1 MSGSDDPRA
10 PASFWNVVRGDFFGG
25 VAAGVVALPLALAFG
40 VASGLGPVAGL
51 YGAIATGIVAAV
63 FGGTRVQITG
73 PTGPMT
79 LVVAG
84 IVAANTLP
92 SGAVN
97 LPVVVAIVILAGLLQ
112 IALGLF
118 RVGAYIRYVPYPVIS
133 GFMSGIGVIIIIQ
146 QLFPML
152 GAEPPSSEPLSIL
165 RQLHLLGGNIHW
177 GAVALS
183 ALTIATVFILPRI
196 TKAVPASLVALVAL
210 TALAVVLALEVAV
223 IGEIP
228 SGLPSLVMPSL
239 DFQRLPLLMAAAI
252 QLAFLGAIDSL
263 LTSLVA
269 DNRTRTQH
277 DSNRELVGQGLGNIA
292 AGLIGGIPGAGATM
306 RTVVNVEA
314 GGRSRLSGVI
324 HGLFLAAVLL
334 GLSGL
339 VQHVPRAVL
348 AGLLV
353 AVGIGIIDYRGI
365 SHLLKVPRSDAFLM
379 LFVLVLTVF
388 TNLIIAV
395 AAGLIVASF
404 VFMKKISDITERQT
418 TLTPVADEPW
428 ADELTIPDTIRDKL
442 FIKHVD
448 GPLFFGFASQFLDIA
463 RQVAAQSRLLVLRM
477 DRISYMDQTGVYAL
491 KDALTRLNA
500 AGVRVLVVGVSV
512 AHLDLLEK
520 LQVIP
525 AVVPESD
532 VFSDFDA
539 LKKALA
545 GSIGE
550 IQAKSGWGVAVR
562 HELLFG
568 SGNNITRPPDFRT
581 ERLP

>member
-1 MSGSDDPRA
+1 MSRSDDPRR
-10 PASFWNVVRGDFFGG
+10 PAWTWNMVRGDFFGG
-25 VAAGVVALPLALAFG
+25 VSAGVVALPLALAFG

-51 YGAIATGIVAAV
+51 YGAVATGIVAAV
-63 FGGTRVQITG
+63 FGGTPVQITG

-84 IVAANTLP
+84 IVATNTLP

-97 LPVVVAIVILAGLLQ
+97 LPDVVAAIILAGLLQ

-118 RVGAYIRYVPYPVIS
+118 RIGAYIRYVPYPVIS
-133 GFMSGIGVIIIIQ
+133 GFMTGIGVIIIVQ

-152 GAEPPSSEPLSIL
+152 GAESPSSEPLAIL
-165 RQLHLLGGNIHW
+165 SQLQLLGGNIKLP
-177 GAVALS
+177 AVVLS
-183 ALTIATVFILPRI
+183 GLTIATVFVLPRL

-210 TALAVVLALEVAV
+210 TAAAMLLALEVSV
-223 IGEIP
+223 IGKIP

-239 DFQRLPLLMAAAI
+239 DFQRLPSLIAAAI

-269 DNRTRTQH
+269 DNVTRTQH

-306 RTVVNVEA
+306 RTVLNIEA

-339 VQHVPRAVL
+339 VQHVPHAVL

-379 LFVLVLTVF
+379 LFVLVLTVC

-395 AAGLIVASF
+395 AAGLVVASF
-404 VFMKKISDITERQT
+404 VFMKKVSDITERRT

-428 ADELTIPDTIRDKL
+428 ADELDIPDTIRNKL

-448 GPLFFGFASQFLDIA
+448 GPLFFGFASQFRDIA
-463 RQVAAQSRLLVLRM
+463 RQAAAQSRLLVLRM

-491 KDALTRLNA
+491 KDVLTRLNG

-512 AHLDLLEK
+512 THLDLLEK

-525 AVVPESD
+525 AVVPKSD
-532 VFSDFDA
+532 VFSDFDG
-539 LKKALA
+539 LKKALG
-545 GSIGE
+545 GSIE
-550 IQAKSGWGVAVR
+550 EMQAKSHAG
-562 HELLFG
+562 
-568 SGNNITRPPDFRT
+568 
-581 ERLP
+581 

>member
-1 MSGSDDPRA
+1 MSVSDDPRA
-10 PASFWNVVRGDFFGG
+10 PASSWNVVRGDFFGG

-40 VASGLGPVAGL
+40 VASGLGPAAGL

-63 FGGTRVQITG
+63 FGGTPVQITG
-73 PTGPMT
+73 PTGPDD
-79 LVVAG
+79 AG
-84 IVAANTLP
+84 RGRHRGDEHASFRRGRTSQSSWRLLF
-92 SGAVN
+92 S
-97 LPVVVAIVILAGLLQ
+97 PVCLQ

-133 GFMSGIGVIIIIQ
+133 GFMSGIGVIIILQ

-152 GAEPPSSEPLSIL
+152 GAEPPSSDPLSIL
-165 RQLHLLGGNIHW
+165 RQLHLLGGNVKW
-177 GAVALS
+177 DAVALS
-183 ALTIATVFILPRI
+183 ALTIATVFILPRF

-210 TALAVVLALEVAV
+210 TALAVLLGLEVSV

-269 DNRTRTQH
+269 DNLTRTQH

-365 SHLLKVPRSDAFLM
+365 SHLSQGATVGCVPDALRPRADRVHRSDHRGGRRPHRGVVRLHEEGKRHHGTADD
-379 LFVLVLTVF
+379 
-388 TNLIIAV
+388 AY
-395 AAGLIVASF
+395 AG
-404 VFMKKISDITERQT
+404 R
-418 TLTPVADEPW
+418 
-428 ADELTIPDTIRDKL
+428 R
-442 FIKHVD
+442 
-448 GPLFFGFASQFLDIA
+448 
-463 RQVAAQSRLLVLRM
+463 
-477 DRISYMDQTGVYAL
+477 
-491 KDALTRLNA
+491 
-500 AGVRVLVVGVSV
+500 
-512 AHLDLLEK
+512 
-520 LQVIP
+520 
-525 AVVPESD
+525 
-532 VFSDFDA
+532 
-539 LKKALA
+539 
-545 GSIGE
+545 
-550 IQAKSGWGVAVR
+550 
-562 HELLFG
+562 
-568 SGNNITRPPDFRT
+568 
-581 ERLP
+581 

>member
-1 MSGSDDPRA
+1 MNLSDDPRA
-10 PASFWNVVRGDFFGG
+10 PTSFWNVVRGDFFGG
-25 VAAGVVALPLALAFG
+25 VAAGVIALPLALAFG

-51 YGAIATGIVAAV
+51 YGAIAAGIVAAA
-63 FGGTRVQITG
+63 FGGTPVQITG

-79 LVVAG
+79 LVMAA
-84 IVAANTLP
+84 IVATNTLP

-97 LPVVVAIVILAGLLQ
+97 IPVVVAIIVLAGLLQ
-112 IALGLF
+112 IALGLL
-118 RVGAYIRYVPYPVIS
+118 RIGAYIRYVPYPVIS
-133 GFMSGIGVIIIIQ
+133 GFMSGIGVIIILQ
-146 QLFPML
+146 QLFPMV
-152 GAEPPSSEPLSIL
+152 GAVPPSSEPLSIL
-165 RQLHLLGGNIHW
+165 GQLHLLGGNIKW
-177 GAVALS
+177 SAVALS
-183 ALTIATVFILPRI
+183 GLTLATVFILPRM

-210 TALAVVLALEVAV
+210 AALAVSLELEGSV

-228 SGLPSLVMPSL
+228 SGLPRLVMPSL
-239 DFQRLPLLMAAAI
+239 EFRQLPLLMAAAI

-269 DNRTRTQH
+269 DNRTGTQH
-277 DSNRELVGQGLGNIA
+277 DSDRELVGQGLGNIA

-339 VQHVPRAVL
+339 VQHVPHAVL
-348 AGLLV
+348 AGLLI

-395 AAGLIVASF
+395 AAGLILASF

-428 ADELTIPDTIRDKL
+428 ADELTIPDTIRNKL

-463 RQVAAQSRLLVLRM
+463 RKAAAQSRVLVLRM

-491 KDALTRLNA
+491 KDALAIMNR
-500 AGVRVLVVGVSV
+500 AGVRVLVVGIST
-512 AHLDLLEK
+512 AHFDLLAK

-532 VFSDFDA
+532 IFSDFDA
-539 LKKALA
+539 LKNALA
-545 GSIGE
+545 FSIGE
-550 IQAKSGWGVAVR
+550 MQAKADVG
-562 HELLFG
+562 
-568 SGNNITRPPDFRT
+568 
-581 ERLP
+581 

>member
-1 MSGSDDPRA
+1 MGDPGA
-10 PASFWNVVRGDFFGG
+10 PPSSWTVVRGDFFGG

-51 YGAIATGIVAAV
+51 YGAIATGIVAAL

-79 LVVAG
+79 LVAAGVVAT
-84 IVAANTLP
+84 NTLS

-97 LPVVVAIVILAGLLQ
+97 LPVVVGIFVLAGLLQ
-112 IALGLF
+112 IGLGLF
-118 RVGAYIRYVPYPVIS
+118 RIGAYIRYVPYPVIS
-133 GFMSGIGVIIIIQ
+133 GFMSGIGVIIIVQ

-152 GAEPPSSEPLSIL
+152 GAESPSSDPLSIL
-165 RQLHLLGGNIHW
+165 RQLHLLGANIKW

-183 ALTIATVFILPRI
+183 AVTVATVFILPRF

-210 TALAVVLALEVAV
+210 TAVAVLLGLEVAV

-228 SGLPSLVMPSL
+228 SGLPSLVRPAL
-239 DFQRLPLLMAAAI
+239 DFQRLPALLAAAL

-263 LTSLVA
+263 LTALVA
-269 DNRTRTQH
+269 DNLTQTKH
-277 DSNRELVGQGLGNIA
+277 DSNRELVGQGLGNIV
-292 AGLIGGIPGAGATM
+292 AGFIGGIPGAGATM
-306 RTVVNVEA
+306 RTVVNVDA

-339 VQHVPRAVL
+339 VRHVPRPVL
-348 AGLLV
+348 AGLLI

-365 SHLLKVPRSDAFLM
+365 RHITSVPRSDAFLM

-404 VFMKKISDITERQT
+404 VFMKKISDVTARQT

-428 ADELTIPDTIRDKL
+428 ADELTIPDTIRAKL
-442 FIKHVD
+442 LIKHID

-463 RQVAAQSRLLVLRM
+463 REAAAKGKLLVLRM

-491 KDALTRLNA
+491 KDALTRLID

-512 AHLDLLEK
+512 SHLDLLEK

-525 AVVPESD
+525 AIVPKSD
-532 VFSDFDA
+532 VVCDFDA
-539 LKKALA
+539 LKKILA
-545 GSIGE
+545 STIE
-550 IQAKSGWGVAVR
+550 EMQAKSDAVSPR
-562 HELLFG
+562 APEK
-568 SGNNITRPPDFRT
+568 
-581 ERLP
+581 

>member
-1 MSGSDDPRA
+1 MSVSDDPRA
-10 PASFWNVVRGDFFGG
+10 PASSWNVVRGDFFGG

-63 FGGTRVQITG
+63 FGGTPVQITG

-84 IVAANTLP
+84 VVATNTLP

-97 LPVVVAIVILAGLLQ
+97 LPGVVVIIVLACLLQ

-118 RVGAYIRYVPYPVIS
+118 RIGTYIRYVPYPVIS
-133 GFMSGIGVIIIIQ
+133 GFMTGIGVIIILQ

-165 RQLHLLGGNIHW
+165 RQLHLLGGNIKW
-177 GAVALS
+177 AAVALS
-183 ALTIATVFILPRI
+183 ALTIATVFILPRF

-210 TALAVVLALEVAV
+210 TALAVLLALEVSV
-223 IGEIP
+223 IGKIP

-269 DNRTRTQH
+269 DNLTRTQH

-306 RTVVNVEA
+306 RTVVNVDA

-339 VQHVPRAVL
+339 VRYVPHAVL

-365 SHLLKVPRSDAFLM
+365 SHFLKVPRSDAFLM

-404 VFMKKISDITERQT
+404 VFMKKVSDITERQT
-418 TLTPVADEPW
+418 TLTQVADEPW
-428 ADELTIPDTIRDKL
+428 ADELNIPDTIRNKV

-463 RQVAAQSRLLVLRM
+463 RQAAAQSRLLVLRM

-500 AGVRVLVVGVSV
+500 AGVRVLVVGISV

-539 LKKALA
+539 LKKALD
-545 GSIGE
+545 GRIGE
-550 IQAKSGWGVAVR
+550 MQATLDAG
-562 HELLFG
+562 
-568 SGNNITRPPDFRT
+568 
-581 ERLP
+581 

>member
-1 MSGSDDPRA
+1 MSVTADPRT
-10 PASFWNVVRGDFFGG
+10 PASWKMARGDFFGG

-63 FGGTRVQITG
+63 FGGTPVQITG

-84 IVAANTLP
+84 VVATNMLP
-92 SGAVN
+92 SGEVK
-97 LPVVVAIVILAGLLQ
+97 LPVVVGIFVLAGLVQ
-112 IALGLF
+112 IALGVL
-118 RVGAYIRYVPYPVIS
+118 RIGTYIRYVPYPVIS
-133 GFMSGIGVIIIIQ
+133 GFMSGIGVIIIVQ
-146 QLFPML
+146 QIFPML
-152 GAEPPSSEPLSIL
+152 GAEPPSSDPLSIL
-165 RQLHLLGGNIHW
+165 RQLHLLGGHIKW

-183 ALTIATVFILPRI
+183 ALTVATVFILPRF
-196 TKAVPASLVALVAL
+196 TKMVPSSLVALVVL
-210 TALAVVLALEVAV
+210 TALAVLLKLDVPV

-239 DFQRLPLLMAAAI
+239 DFELMPALLAAAI

-263 LTSLVA
+263 LTALVA
-269 DNRTRTQH
+269 DNLTRTKH

-292 AGLIGGIPGAGATM
+292 AGLIGGLPGAGATM
-306 RTVVNVEA
+306 RTVINVEA

-353 AVGIGIIDYRGI
+353 AVGIGIIDRRGF
-365 SHLLKVPRSDAFLM
+365 SHILKVPRSDAFLTV
-379 LFVLVLTVF
+379 FVLVLTVA
-388 TNLIIAV
+388 TDLIIAV
-395 AAGLIVASF
+395 GAGLIVASF
-404 VFMKKISDITERQT
+404 VFMKKISDIAERQT
-418 TLTPVADEPW
+418 TLTPVVDEPW
-428 ADELTIPDTIRDKL
+428 ADELAIPDAIRNKL
-442 FIKHVD
+442 FIKHVE
-448 GPLFFGFASQFLDIA
+448 GPVFFGFASQFLDIA
-463 RQVAAQSRLLVLRM
+463 RQAMARSRLLVLRM
-477 DRISYMDQTGVYAL
+477 DRVSYMDQTGVYAL
-491 KDALTRLNA
+491 DDALTGLIA

-512 AHLDLLEK
+512 AHVDLLET

-525 AVVPESD
+525 AIVPESD

-539 LKKALA
+539 LKQALPGIIA
-545 GSIGE
+545 E
-550 IQAKSGWGVAVR
+550 MQAKSDAG
-562 HELLFG
+562 
-568 SGNNITRPPDFRT
+568 
-581 ERLP
+581 

>member
-1 MSGSDDPRA
+1 MIPRA

-63 FGGTRVQITG
+63 FGGTPVQITG

-84 IVAANTLP
+84 LVAANTLP

-97 LPVVVAIVILAGLLQ
+97 LPVIVAIVVLAGLLQ

-118 RVGAYIRYVPYPVIS
+118 RVGTYIRYVPYPVIS
-133 GFMSGIGVIIIIQ
+133 GFMSGIGVIIILQ

-165 RQLHLLGGNIHW
+165 RQLHLLEGHIQW
-177 GAVALS
+177 GAVVLS
-183 ALTIATVFILPRI
+183 ASTIATVFILPRI

-210 TALAVVLALEVAV
+210 TALAVVLALEVSV

-292 AGLIGGIPGAGATM
+292 AGLIGGLPGAGATM
-306 RTVVNVEA
+306 RTVINVEA
-314 GGRSRLSGVI
+314 GGQSRLSGVI

-353 AVGIGIIDYRGI
+353 AVGIGIIDYHGI

-448 GPLFFGFASQFLDIA
+448 GPLFFGFATQFLDIA

-491 KDALTRLNA
+491 KDALTTLNA

-525 AVVPESD
+525 EVVPESD

-539 LKKALA
+539 LKEALA

-550 IQAKSGWGVAVR
+550 MQAK
-562 HELLFG
+562 
-568 SGNNITRPPDFRT
+568 PDGG
-581 ERLP
+581 

>member
-1 MSGSDDPRA
+1 MSVSDDHQT
-10 PASFWNVVRGDFFGG
+10 PASSWNVVRGDFFGG

-63 FGGTRVQITG
+63 FGGTPVQITG

-84 IVAANTLP
+84 LVATNTLP
-92 SGAVN
+92 SGALN
-97 LPVVVAIVILAGLLQ
+97 LPGIVAIIVLAGLLQ
-112 IALGLF
+112 IALGLL
-118 RVGAYIRYVPYPVIS
+118 RIGAYIRYVPYPVIS
-133 GFMSGIGVIIIIQ
+133 GFMSGIGVIIILQ

-165 RQLHLLGGNIHW
+165 RQLHLLGSNIRL

-183 ALTIATVFILPRI
+183 ALTVATVFILPRF

-210 TALAVVLALEVAV
+210 TAVAVLLALEVAV

-228 SGLPSLVMPSL
+228 SGLPSPVIPSL
-239 DFQRLPLLMAAAI
+239 DFQQLPVLIAAAI

-263 LTSLVA
+263 LTALVA
-269 DNRTRTQH
+269 DNLTRTQH

-292 AGLIGGIPGAGATM
+292 AGLIGGIAGAGATM

-314 GGRSRLSGVI
+314 GGRTRLSGVI

-388 TNLIIAV
+388 TDLIIAV
-395 AAGLIVASF
+395 TAGLIVASF
-404 VFMKKISDITERQT
+404 IFMKKVSDITQQQT

-428 ADELTIPDTIRDKL
+428 ADELTIPDSIRNKL

-448 GPLFFGFASQFLDIA
+448 GPLFFGFASQFRDIA
-463 RQVAAQSRLLVLRM
+463 RQAAAQSRLLVLRM
-477 DRISYMDQTGVYAL
+477 DRISYMDQTGAYAL
-491 KDALTRLNA
+491 KDALTGLKM

-525 AVVPESD
+525 AVIPQSV
-532 VFSDFDA
+532 VFADFDA
-539 LKKALA
+539 LKKALE

-550 IQAKSGWGVAVR
+550 MHAKSVA
-562 HELLFG
+562 
-568 SGNNITRPPDFRT
+568 D
-581 ERLP
+581 

>member
-1 MSGSDDPRA
+1 MILGPQRRSGTS
-10 PASFWNVVRGDFFGG
+10 VRGDFFGG

-118 RVGAYIRYVPYPVIS
+118 RVGTYIRYVPYPVIS

-165 RQLHLLGGNIHW
+165 HQLHLLGGNIHW

-292 AGLIGGIPGAGATM
+292 AGLIGGLPGAGATM

-353 AVGIGIIDYRGI
+353 TVGIGIIDYHGI

-388 TNLIIAV
+388 TNLLIAV

-418 TLTPVADEPW
+418 MLTPVADEPW
-428 ADELTIPDTIRDKL
+428 ADELTIPGPIRDKL

-448 GPLFFGFASQFLDIA
+448 GPLFFGFATQFLDIA

-500 AGVRVLVVGVSV
+500 AGVRVLVVGVSL

-545 GSIGE
+545 GSIRE
-550 IQAKSGWGVAVR
+550 IQAKSDGA
-562 HELLFG
+562 
-568 SGNNITRPPDFRT
+568 
-581 ERLP
+581 

>member
-1 MSGSDDPRA
+1 M
-10 PASFWNVVRGDFFGG
+10 
-25 VAAGVVALPLALAFG
+25 AAGVIALPLALAFG
-40 VASGLGPVAGL
+40 VASGLGPAAGL

-63 FGGTRVQITG
+63 FGGTPVQITG

-84 IVAANTLP
+84 VVATNTLP
-92 SGAVN
+92 SGAVD
-97 LPVVVAIVILAGLLQ
+97 LPRVVGIVVLAGLLQ

-133 GFMSGIGVIIIIQ
+133 GFMSGIGVIIILQ
-146 QLFPML
+146 QLFPMF
-152 GAEPPSSEPLSIL
+152 GAEPPSSHPLSIL
-165 RQLHLLGGNIHW
+165 RQLPLLGSNVKW
-177 GAVALS
+177 GAVAVS
-183 ALTIATVFILPRI
+183 ALTIATVFILPRF
-196 TKAVPASLVALVAL
+196 TKAVPASLVALVTL
-210 TALAVVLALEVAV
+210 TGLAVLLNLDVSV

-228 SGLPSLVMPSL
+228 SGLPSLVMPAL
-239 DFQRLPLLMAAAI
+239 DFQQVPSLTAAAL

-269 DNRTRTQH
+269 DNLTRTQH

-365 SHLLKVPRSDAFLM
+365 SHILKVPRSDAFLM

-388 TNLIIAV
+388 TDLIIAV

-404 VFMKKISDITERQT
+404 VFMKKVSDITERQT
-418 TLTPVADEPW
+418 TLSPVADEPW
-428 ADELTIPDTIRDKL
+428 ADELTIPDTIRNKL
-442 FIKHVD
+442 LIKHVD

-463 RQVAAQSRLLVLRM
+463 RQAATQSKLLVLRL

-491 KDALTRLNA
+491 KDALTRLIA
-500 AGVRVLVVGVSV
+500 AGVRVMVVGVSV
-512 AHLDLLEK
+512 AHRDLLES

-539 LKKALA
+539 LKKALVV
-545 GSIGE
+545 SIGKM
-550 IQAKSGWGVAVR
+550 QAKSSSRLG
-562 HELLFG
+562 ETQG
-568 SGNNITRPPDFRT
+568 SVSG
-581 ERLP
+581 

>member
-1 MSGSDDPRA
+1 MNLSDDPRA
-10 PASFWNVVRGDFFGG
+10 PTSFWNVVRGDFFGG
-25 VAAGVVALPLALAFG
+25 VAAGVIALPLALAFG

-51 YGAIATGIVAAV
+51 YGAIAAGIVAAA
-63 FGGTRVQITG
+63 FGGTPVQITG

-79 LVVAG
+79 LVMAA
-84 IVAANTLP
+84 IVATNTLP

-97 LPVVVAIVILAGLLQ
+97 IPVVAAIIVLAGLLQ
-112 IALGLF
+112 IALGLL
-118 RVGAYIRYVPYPVIS
+118 RIGAYIRYVPYPVIS
-133 GFMSGIGVIIIIQ
+133 GFMSGIGVIIILQ
-146 QLFPML
+146 QLFPMV
-152 GAEPPSSEPLSIL
+152 GAVPPSSEPLSIL
-165 RQLHLLGGNIHW
+165 GQLHLLGGNIKW
-177 GAVALS
+177 SAVALS
-183 ALTIATVFILPRI
+183 GLTLATVFILPRM

-210 TALAVVLALEVAV
+210 AALAVSLELEGSV

-228 SGLPSLVMPSL
+228 SGLPRLVMPSL
-239 DFQRLPLLMAAAI
+239 EFRQLPLLMAAAI

-269 DNRTRTQH
+269 DNRTGTQH
-277 DSNRELVGQGLGNIA
+277 DSDRELVGQGLGNIA

-339 VQHVPRAVL
+339 VQHVPHAVL
-348 AGLLV
+348 AGLLI

-395 AAGLIVASF
+395 AAGLILASF

-428 ADELTIPDTIRDKL
+428 ADELTIPDTIRNKL

-463 RQVAAQSRLLVLRM
+463 RKAAAQSRVLVLRM

-491 KDALTRLNA
+491 KDALAIMNR
-500 AGVRVLVVGVSV
+500 AGVRVLVVGIST
-512 AHLDLLEK
+512 AHFDLLAK

-532 VFSDFDA
+532 IFSDFDA
-539 LKKALA
+539 LKNALA
-545 GSIGE
+545 FSIGE
-550 IQAKSGWGVAVR
+550 MQAKADVG
-562 HELLFG
+562 
-568 SGNNITRPPDFRT
+568 
-581 ERLP
+581 

>member
-1 MSGSDDPRA
+1 
-10 PASFWNVVRGDFFGG
+10 
-25 VAAGVVALPLALAFG
+25 
-40 VASGLGPVAGL
+40 VAGL

-63 FGGTRVQITG
+63 FGGTPVQITG

-84 IVAANTLP
+84 VLATTMLP
-92 SGAVN
+92 SGEVN
-97 LPVVVAIVILAGLLQ
+97 LPVVVGIFVLAGLVQ
-112 IALGLF
+112 VALGMF
-118 RVGAYIRYVPYPVIS
+118 WIGTYIRYVPYPVIS
-133 GFMSGIGVIIIIQ
+133 GFMSGIGVIIILQ
-146 QLFPML
+146 QMFPML
-152 GAEPPSSEPLSIL
+152 GAEPPSSDPLSIL
-165 RQLHLLGGNIHW
+165 RQLHLLGGNIKW

-183 ALTIATVFILPRI
+183 ALTIATVFILLRF
-196 TKAVPASLVALVAL
+196 TKTVPSSLVALVAL
-210 TALAVVLALEVAV
+210 TALAALLKLDVAV

-228 SGLPSLVMPSL
+228 SGLPRLVMPSL
-239 DFQRLPLLMAAAI
+239 DFQRLPALLVAAI
-252 QLAFLGAIDSL
+252 QLALLGAIDSL
-263 LTSLVA
+263 LTALVA
-269 DNRTRTQH
+269 DNLTRTQH

-314 GGRSRLSGVI
+314 GGRSRLSGVM

-353 AVGIGIIDYRGI
+353 AVGIGIIDCRGF
-365 SHLLKVPRSDAFLM
+365 SHIRKVPRSDGFLM
-379 LFVLVLTVF
+379 LLVLVLTVV
-388 TNLIIAV
+388 TDLIIAV
-395 AAGLIVASF
+395 AAGLIIASF
-404 VFMKKISDITERQT
+404 VFMKKVSDVAGRQT
-418 TLTPVADEPW
+418 TLTPVVDEPW
-428 ADELTIPDTIRDKL
+428 ADELTIPDAIRNKL

-448 GPLFFGFASQFLDIA
+448 GPLFFGFASQFLAIA
-463 RQVAAQSRLLVLRM
+463 RQAMAQSRLLVLRM

-491 KDALTRLNA
+491 KDALTRLIA

-512 AHLDLLEK
+512 AHVDLLEK

-539 LKKALA
+539 LKKALPGIM
-545 GSIGE
+545 GSL
-550 IQAKSGWGVAVR
+550 QQPFQNLR
-562 HELLFG
+562 
-568 SGNNITRPPDFRT
+568 
-581 ERLP
+581 

>member
-1 MSGSDDPRA
+1 MSVTADPHS
-10 PASFWNVVRGDFFGG
+10 PASSWKVVRGDFFGG

-51 YGAIATGIVAAV
+51 YGAIATGIAAAV
-63 FGGTRVQITG
+63 FGGTPVQITG

-84 IVAANTLP
+84 VLATNMLP
-92 SGAVN
+92 SGEVN
-97 LPVVVAIVILAGLLQ
+97 LPVVVGIFVLAGLVQ
-112 IALGLF
+112 VALGMF
-118 RVGAYIRYVPYPVIS
+118 WIGTYIRYVPYPVIS
-133 GFMSGIGVIIIIQ
+133 GFMSGIGVIIILQ
-146 QLFPML
+146 QMFPML
-152 GAEPPSSEPLSIL
+152 GAEPPSSDPLSIL
-165 RQLHLLGGNIHW
+165 RQLHLLGGNIKW

-183 ALTIATVFILPRI
+183 ALTIATVFILLRF
-196 TKAVPASLVALVAL
+196 TKTVPSSLVALVAL
-210 TALAVVLALEVAV
+210 TALAALLKLDVAV

-228 SGLPSLVMPSL
+228 SGLPRLVMPSL
-239 DFQRLPLLMAAAI
+239 DFQRLPALLVAAI
-252 QLAFLGAIDSL
+252 QLALLGAIDSL
-263 LTSLVA
+263 LTALVA
-269 DNRTRTQH
+269 DNLTRTQH

-353 AVGIGIIDYRGI
+353 AVGIGIIDCRGF
-365 SHLLKVPRSDAFLM
+365 SHIRKVPRSDGFLM
-379 LFVLVLTVF
+379 LLVLVLTVV
-388 TNLIIAV
+388 TDLIIAV
-395 AAGLIVASF
+395 AAGLIIASF
-404 VFMKKISDITERQT
+404 VFMKKVSDVAGRQT
-418 TLTPVADEPW
+418 TLTPVVDEPW
-428 ADELTIPDTIRDKL
+428 ADELTIPDAIRNKL

-448 GPLFFGFASQFLDIA
+448 GPLFFGFASQFLAIA
-463 RQVAAQSRLLVLRM
+463 RQAMAQSRLLVLRM

-491 KDALTRLNA
+491 KDALTRLIA

-512 AHLDLLEK
+512 AHVDLLEK

-539 LKKALA
+539 LKKALPGIM
-545 GSIGE
+545 GSL
-550 IQAKSGWGVAVR
+550 QQPFQNLR
-562 HELLFG
+562 
-568 SGNNITRPPDFRT
+568 
-581 ERLP
+581 

>member
-1 MSGSDDPRA
+1 
-10 PASFWNVVRGDFFGG
+10 
-25 VAAGVVALPLALAFG
+25 
-40 VASGLGPVAGL
+40 
-51 YGAIATGIVAAV
+51 
-63 FGGTRVQITG
+63 
-73 PTGPMT
+73 
-79 LVVAG
+79 
-84 IVAANTLP
+84 
-92 SGAVN
+92 
-97 LPVVVAIVILAGLLQ
+97 
-112 IALGLF
+112 
-118 RVGAYIRYVPYPVIS
+118 
-133 GFMSGIGVIIIIQ
+133 
-146 QLFPML
+146 
-152 GAEPPSSEPLSIL
+152 LSII
-165 RQLHLLGGNIHW
+165 RQLHLLGGHIKW

-183 ALTIATVFILPRI
+183 AATIATVLILPRF
-196 TKAVPASLVALVAL
+196 TKAVPSSLVALVVM
-210 TALAVVLALEVAV
+210 TGLAVLLKLDVSV

-239 DFQRLPLLMAAAI
+239 EFQQLPALLAAAI
-252 QLAFLGAIDSL
+252 ELAFLGAIDSL

-269 DNRTRTQH
+269 DNLTRTQH

-306 RTVVNVEA
+306 RTVINVEA

-353 AVGIGIIDYRGI
+353 AVGIGIIDYRGF
-365 SHLLKVPRSDAFLM
+365 SHVLRVPRSDAFLM
-379 LFVLVLTVF
+379 LFVLVLTVA
-388 TNLIIAV
+388 TDLITAV

-404 VFMKKISDITERQT
+404 VFVKKISDIAERET
-418 TLTPVADEPW
+418 TLTSVADQPW
-428 ADELTIPDTIRDKL
+428 ADELTIPDAIRNML

-463 RQVAAQSRLLVLRM
+463 RQAMVQSRLLVLRM

-491 KDALTRLNA
+491 RDALMRLIS

-512 AHLDLLEK
+512 AHVDLLEK

-539 LKKALA
+539 LKKALP
-545 GSIGE
+545 GIIGE
-550 IQAKSGWGVAVR
+550 MQLQSEPG
-562 HELLFG
+562 
-568 SGNNITRPPDFRT
+568 
-581 ERLP
+581 

>member
-1 MSGSDDPRA
+1 MSLGA
-10 PASFWNVVRGDFFGG
+10 PASSWNVVRGDFFGG

-63 FGGTRVQITG
+63 FGGTPVQITG

-79 LVVAG
+79 LVMAG
-84 IVAANTLP
+84 IVATNTLP

-97 LPVVVAIVILAGLLQ
+97 LPAVVAIIVLAGLLQ

-118 RVGAYIRYVPYPVIS
+118 RIGAYIRYVPYPVIS
-133 GFMSGIGVIIIIQ
+133 GFMSGIGVIIILQ

-165 RQLHLLGGNIHW
+165 RQLHLLGGNIKW
-177 GAVALS
+177 GAVVLS
-183 ALTIATVFILPRI
+183 ALTIATVFILPRF

-210 TALAVVLALEVAV
+210 TALAVLLALEVSV

-239 DFQRLPLLMAAAI
+239 DFQRLPLLMVAAI

-269 DNRTRTQH
+269 DNLTRTQH

-404 VFMKKISDITERQT
+404 VFMKKVSDITERQT

-442 FIKHVD
+442 LIKHVD
-448 GPLFFGFASQFLDIA
+448 GPLFFGFASQFRDIA
-463 RQVAAQSRLLVLRM
+463 RQAAAQSRLLVLRM

-525 AVVPESD
+525 AVIPESD

-550 IQAKSGWGVAVR
+550 MQAKSDATENPNGW
-562 HELLFG
+562 
-568 SGNNITRPPDFRT
+568 
-581 ERLP
+581 

>member
-1 MSGSDDPRA
+1 L
-10 PASFWNVVRGDFFGG
+10 
-25 VAAGVVALPLALAFG
+25 AAWRLALPLALAFG

-51 YGAIATGIVAAV
+51 YGAIATGVIAAI
-63 FGGTRVQITG
+63 FGGTPVQITG

-79 LVVAG
+79 LVMAG
-84 IVAANTLP
+84 IVATNTLP

-97 LPVVVAIVILAGLLQ
+97 LPVVVAIIVLAGLLQ

-118 RVGAYIRYVPYPVIS
+118 RIGAYIRYVPYPVIS

-165 RQLHLLGGNIHW
+165 RQLHLLSGNIRW

-183 ALTIATVFILPRI
+183 TLTIATVFILPRF
-196 TKAVPASLVALVAL
+196 TKAVPASLVALMSL
-210 TALAVVLALEVAV
+210 TALAVVLALEVSM
-223 IGEIP
+223 IGDIP

-239 DFQRLPLLMAAAI
+239 DVQQMPLLVAAAL

-263 LTSLVA
+263 LTALVA
-269 DNRTRTQH
+269 DNLTRTQH

-314 GGRSRLSGVI
+314 GARSRLSGVI

-365 SHLLKVPRSDAFLM
+365 SHILKVPRSDAFLM

-388 TNLIIAV
+388 TDLIIAV
-395 AAGLIVASF
+395 AGGLIVASF
-404 VFMKKISDITERQT
+404 VFMKKVGDITQGQT
-418 TLTPVADEPW
+418 TLTPIADEPW
-428 ADELTIPDTIRDKL
+428 ADELTIPETIRDKL

-448 GPLFFGFASQFLDIA
+448 GPLFFGFASQFRDIA
-463 RQVAAQSRLLVLRM
+463 RQAAIQSRLLVLRM

-491 KDALTRLNA
+491 KDALTSLHA
-500 AGVRVLVVGVSV
+500 AGVRVLVVGVPV
-512 AHLDLLEK
+512 AHLDLLGR

-525 AVVPESD
+525 AVVPASD
-532 VFSDFDA
+532 VFADFDA
-539 LKKALA
+539 LKKVLDRSIAEMQVKSEA
-545 GSIGE
+545 G
-550 IQAKSGWGVAVR
+550 
-562 HELLFG
+562 
-568 SGNNITRPPDFRT
+568 
-581 ERLP
+581 

>member
-1 MSGSDDPRA
+1 M
-10 PASFWNVVRGDFFGG
+10 
-25 VAAGVVALPLALAFG
+25 
-40 VASGLGPVAGL
+40 
-51 YGAIATGIVAAV
+51 GI
-63 FGGTRVQITG
+63 
-73 PTGPMT
+73 
-79 LVVAG
+79 
-84 IVAANTLP
+84 IV
-92 SGAVN
+92 
-97 LPVVVAIVILAGLLQ
+97 LAGLLQ

-118 RVGAYIRYVPYPVIS
+118 RIGAYIRYVPYPVIS
-133 GFMSGIGVIIIIQ
+133 GFMSGIGVIIILQ

-152 GAEPPSSEPLSIL
+152 GAEPPSSDPLSIL
-165 RQLHLLGGNIHW
+165 RQLPLLGGNVKW

-183 ALTIATVFILPRI
+183 ALTIATVFILPRF
-196 TKAVPASLVALVAL
+196 TKAVPASLVALVTL
-210 TALAVVLALEVAV
+210 TALAVLLKLDVSV

-228 SGLPSLVMPSL
+228 SGLPSLVMPAL
-239 DFQRLPLLMAAAI
+239 DFQRLPSLMAAAL

-269 DNRTRTQH
+269 DNLTRTQH

-365 SHLLKVPRSDAFLM
+365 SHILKVPRSDAFLM

-388 TNLIIAV
+388 TDLIIAV

-404 VFMKKISDITERQT
+404 VFMKKVSDITARQT
-418 TLTPVADEPW
+418 TLSPVADEPW
-428 ADELTIPDTIRDKL
+428 ADELTIPDTIRNKL
-442 FIKHVD
+442 LIKHVD

-463 RQVAAQSRLLVLRM
+463 RQAAAQSRLLVLRM

-491 KDALTRLNA
+491 KDALTRLIA

-512 AHLDLLEK
+512 AHRDLLEK

-539 LKKALA
+539 LKKALVV
-545 GSIGE
+545 SIGE
-550 IQAKSGWGVAVR
+550 MQAKSDTG
-562 HELLFG
+562 
-568 SGNNITRPPDFRT
+568 
-581 ERLP
+581 

>member
-1 MSGSDDPRA
+1 MSVSDDPRT
-10 PASFWNVVRGDFFGG
+10 PALSWNVVRGDFFGG

-51 YGAIATGIVAAV
+51 YGAIAIGIVAAV
-63 FGGTRVQITG
+63 FGGTPVQISG

-84 IVAANTLP
+84 IVATNTLP

-97 LPVVVAIVILAGLLQ
+97 LPGVVTIIVLAGLLQ

-118 RVGAYIRYVPYPVIS
+118 RIGAYIRYVPYPVIS
-133 GFMSGIGVIIIIQ
+133 GFMSGIGVIIILQ

-152 GAEPPSSEPLSIL
+152 GAEPPSSDPLSIL
-165 RQLHLLGGNIHW
+165 RQLHLLGGNIKW
-177 GAVALS
+177 AAVALS
-183 ALTIATVFILPRI
+183 ALTIATAFILPRF

-210 TALAVVLALEVAV
+210 TALAVLLGLEVSV
-223 IGEIP
+223 IGRIP

-239 DFQRLPLLMAAAI
+239 DFQRLPLLMVPAI

-269 DNRTRTQH
+269 DNLTRTQH
-277 DSNRELVGQGLGNIA
+277 GSNRELVGQGLGNIA

-306 RTVVNVEA
+306 RTVLNVEA

-339 VQHVPRAVL
+339 VQYVPHAVL

-365 SHLLKVPRSDAFLM
+365 RHLLKVPRSDAFLM

-404 VFMKKISDITERQT
+404 VFMKKVSDITERQA
-418 TLTPVADEPW
+418 TLAPVADEPW
-428 ADELTIPDTIRDKL
+428 ADELTIPDTIRNKL
-442 FIKHVD
+442 LIKHVD
-448 GPLFFGFASQFLDIA
+448 GPLFFGFASHFLDIA
-463 RQVAAQSRLLVLRM
+463 RQAAAQSRLLVLRM

-491 KDALTRLNA
+491 EDALTRLNA
-500 AGVRVLVVGVSV
+500 AGVRVLVVGLSV

-525 AVVPESD
+525 AIVPESD
-532 VFSDFDA
+532 VFSDFDI
-539 LKKALA
+539 LKKAL
-545 GSIGE
+545 GGRIGE
-550 IQAKSGWGVAVR
+550 MQAKSDAGLE
-562 HELLFG
+562 HFK
-568 SGNNITRPPDFRT
+568 
-581 ERLP
+581 

>member
-1 MSGSDDPRA
+1 MNLSDDPRA
-10 PASFWNVVRGDFFGG
+10 PTSFWNVVRGDFFGG
-25 VAAGVVALPLALAFG
+25 VAAGVIALPLALAFG

-51 YGAIATGIVAAV
+51 YGAIAAGIVAAA
-63 FGGTRVQITG
+63 FGGTPVQITG

-79 LVVAG
+79 LVMAA
-84 IVAANTLP
+84 IVATNTLP

-97 LPVVVAIVILAGLLQ
+97 IPVVAAIIVLAGLLQ
-112 IALGLF
+112 IALGLL
-118 RVGAYIRYVPYPVIS
+118 RIGAYIRYVPYPVIS
-133 GFMSGIGVIIIIQ
+133 GFMSGIGVIIILQ
-146 QLFPML
+146 QLFPMV
-152 GAEPPSSEPLSIL
+152 GAVPPSSEPLSIL
-165 RQLHLLGGNIHW
+165 GQLHLLGGNIKW
-177 GAVALS
+177 SAVALS
-183 ALTIATVFILPRI
+183 GLTLATVFILPRM

-210 TALAVVLALEVAV
+210 AALAVSLELEGSV

-228 SGLPSLVMPSL
+228 SGLPRLVMPSL
-239 DFQRLPLLMAAAI
+239 EFRQLPLLMAAAI

-269 DNRTRTQH
+269 DNRTGTQH
-277 DSNRELVGQGLGNIA
+277 DSDRELVGQGLGNIA

-339 VQHVPRAVL
+339 VQHVPHAVL
-348 AGLLV
+348 AGLLI

-395 AAGLIVASF
+395 AAGLILASF

-428 ADELTIPDTIRDKL
+428 ADELTIPDTIRNKL

-463 RQVAAQSRLLVLRM
+463 RKAAAQSRVLVLRM

-491 KDALTRLNA
+491 KDALAIMNR
-500 AGVRVLVVGVSV
+500 AGVRVLVVGIST
-512 AHLDLLEK
+512 AHFDLLAK

-532 VFSDFDA
+532 IFSDFDA
-539 LKKALA
+539 LKNALA
-545 GSIGE
+545 LSIGE
-550 IQAKSGWGVAVR
+550 MQAKADVG
-562 HELLFG
+562 
-568 SGNNITRPPDFRT
+568 
-581 ERLP
+581 

>member
-1 MSGSDDPRA
+1 MSATADPPT
-10 PASFWNVVRGDFFGG
+10 PASSWKVGRGDLFGG

-63 FGGTRVQITG
+63 FGGTPVQITG

-84 IVAANTLP
+84 VVATNMLP
-92 SGAVN
+92 SGEVN
-97 LPVVVAIVILAGLLQ
+97 LPVLVGIIVLAGLVQ
-112 IALGLF
+112 VALGFL
-118 RVGAYIRYVPYPVIS
+118 RIGGYIRYVPYPVIS
-133 GFMSGIGVIIIIQ
+133 GFMSGVGVIIILQ
-146 QLFPML
+146 QIFPML
-152 GAEPPSSEPLSIL
+152 GAEPPSSNPLSIL
-165 RQLHLLGGNIHW
+165 RQLHLLSGHIKW
-177 GAVALS
+177 SAVALS
-183 ALTIATVFILPRI
+183 ALTIATVFILPRF
-196 TKAVPASLVALVAL
+196 TKAVPSSLVALVVL
-210 TALAVVLALEVAV
+210 TALAVLLKLDVSV

-228 SGLPSLVMPSL
+228 SGLPSLVMPSF
-239 DFQRLPLLMAAAI
+239 DFQRLPALLVAAI
-252 QLAFLGAIDSL
+252 ELAFLGAIDSL

-269 DNRTRTQH
+269 DNLTRTQH

-306 RTVVNVEA
+306 RTVINVKA

-353 AVGIGIIDYRGI
+353 AVGIGIIDYRGFRHI
-365 SHLLKVPRSDAFLM
+365 LKVPRSDAFLM
-379 LFVLVLTVF
+379 CFVLVLTVA
-388 TNLIIAV
+388 TDLITAV
-395 AAGLIVASF
+395 AAGLIIASF
-404 VFMKKISDITERQT
+404 VFMKKISDIAGRETK
-418 TLTPVADEPW
+418 LTPVGDELW
-428 ADELTIPDTIRDKL
+428 ADELSIPDAIRNKL
-442 FIKHVD
+442 FIKHID

-463 RQVAAQSRLLVLRM
+463 RQAIAQSRLLVLRM

-491 KDALTRLNA
+491 EDALMRLIA
-500 AGVRVLVVGVSV
+500 AGVRVLVVGISV
-512 AHLDLLEK
+512 AHVDLLEK

-539 LKKALA
+539 LKEALPGIIREMQAQSDA
-545 GSIGE
+545 G
-550 IQAKSGWGVAVR
+550 
-562 HELLFG
+562 
-568 SGNNITRPPDFRT
+568 
-581 ERLP
+581 